1 MIALGDAFW
10 AQNPN
15 SNNPPHLYFVISDPR
30 RNDGHILLVN
40 MTERRAGSDDSC
52 RLQPGDHPCVK
63 KDSVIQYAEAIFPE
77 ARMVEQA
84 VYKGVFVAAA
94 RADLSFVRRMLEG
107 ALASRHLR
115 LKYRAVVEAELE
127 QLARDSS

>member
-15 SNNPPHLYFVISDPR
+15 SNNPPHLYFVISDPC
-30 RNDGHILLVN
+30 RNAGHIILVN
-40 MTERRAGSDDSC
+40 MTERRAGSDESC
-52 RLQPGDHPCVK
+52 LLHLGDHSCVK
-63 KDSVIQYAEAIFPE
+63 KESVIQYAEAIFPQ

-84 VYKGVFVAAA
+84 VYKGVFIAAA
-94 RADLSFVRRMLEG
+94 RAARPLVQRLLEG

-115 LKYRAVVEAELE
+115 QQYRAVVEVELE
-127 QLARDSS
+127 QLRHGS

>member
-30 RNDGHILLVN
+30 RNAGHVLLVN
-40 MTERRAGSDDSC
+40 MTERRAGSDESC
-52 RLQPGDHPCVK
+52 LLLPGVHSCVK
-63 KDSVIQYAEAIFPE
+63 KESVIQYAEAIFPE
-77 ARMVEQA
+77 ARMVEHA

-94 RADLSFVRRMLEG
+94 HAEMPLVRRMLEG

-115 LKYRAVVEAELE
+115 MKYRAVVAAELE
-127 QLARDSS
+127 QLGHDL